1 MTTIDIFDISMP
13 FLFSKDGFA
22 HYLIHEVK
30 TPLFEGGDLKR
41 MSGQWWKLAR
51 QAFEF
56 FTDRCL

>member
-1 MTTIDIFDISMP
+1 MP
-13 FLFSKDGFA
+13 FLFFFKDGFA

-30 TPLFEGGDLKR
+30 TQLFEGGDLKR